1 MPAIPFALI
10 SLFLWPAN
18 MAPQI
23 QEPGSRLHLTE
34 IMSVDGSRVGVD
46 FVRIGGMEVAP
57 EGDFF
62 VFDPGAQSLY
72 LFSADGESAR
82 EVGERGQGPGKF
94 IRGGRMLV
102 SDDRF
107 TIFDV
112 GQSLVHRFT
121 LGGELVDAR
130 RASSV
135 EGTALTVAQDLRGGH
150 WVGASSPSFR
160 FNLADGKMD
169 TPGHV
174 YAMQGDGDDVRVLL
188 EYVTVAAIFYD
199 KTHEVPWGPVSGMIG
214 NSGDWEVVGDSVVV
228 VVDGMSGV
236 VDWYRVDADGFGLF
250 NRIDTGIPG
259 QPVSSDDRRRLVAR
273 QTERGSQY
281 ISRNT
286 GWLFPER
293 IPGIA
298 RMIADSQGFLWL
310 QRYSAL
316 DRNSRN
322 WRVIAPGGDRWVDVV
337 LPVGLDVKDIFN
349 NRIFG
354 VTTGALDIPVIKVFE
369 FDRPRLL
376 QGMR

>member
-1 MPAIPFALI
+1 MPTIPFALI

-34 IMSVDGSRVGVD
+34 IMSVDGSRAGVD

-82 EVGERGQGPGKF
+82 EIGERGQGPGKF

-112 GQSLVHRFT
+112 GQSLVHRFA
-121 LGGELVDAR
+121 LGGEFVDAR
-130 RASSV
+130 RA
-135 EGTALTVAQDLRGGH
+135 
-150 WVGASSPSFR
+150 PS
-160 FNLADGKMD
+160 
-169 TPGHV
+169 
-174 YAMQGDGDDVRVLL
+174 
-188 EYVTVAAIFYD
+188 
-199 KTHEVPWGPVSGMIG
+199 
-214 NSGDWEVVGDSVVV
+214 
-228 VVDGMSGV
+228 

-316 DRNSRN
+316 DRNPRH

-337 LPVGLDVKDIFN
+337 LPEGLDVKDIFN